1 MPVDKAARLGDT
13 IDLTDRGADGRN
25 HRPAG
30 RSTPDAAQ
38 DRIGPATHMNDSS
51 ILETIL
57 EETDTPA
64 IGRMLAGL
72 SDIAIVV
79 GEDDV
84 VLDVPHVRE
93 PAEALEP
100 AAWRGRSFGET
111 VAEPGVPGARDFLAR
126 LRRGRSAAGESIVH
140 AAPSD
145 GFIVVRYG
153 AAALTGGGDILL
165 LGQAVGQVK
174 RLDEIGFGT
183 LFAAGAKHEAEP
195 GHRALADVL
204 RHGSDLVVLLD
215 ASARLLWANDAF
227 LAAAQVSLV
236 TGPEGRFLEDLVT
249 WHEKQDLGSLMAEAD
264 RSGRAGPAGASLRSD
279 AGESINVTVGVTRL
293 PGSEPAVFG
302 AVLRPAEDG
311 RAGIAALAAPE
322 IASMINEEGQVPLKG
337 IVRETTDVVEKL
349 CLQAALRLT
358 DNNRSAAARALGISR
373 QALYLKLERFGLADD

>member
-1 MPVDKAARLGDT
+1 MVD
-13 IDLTDRGADGRN
+13 
-25 HRPAG
+25 
-30 RSTPDAAQ
+30 PDQ
-38 DRIGPATHMNDSS
+38 DRIGRATRMNDSTT
-51 ILETIL
+51 LETIL

-84 VLDVPHVRE
+84 VLDVPHVRQ

-100 AAWRGRSFGET
+100 AGWRGRGFGET
-111 VAEPGVPGARDFLAR
+111 VAGPSVPGARDFLAR

-153 AAALTGGGDILL
+153 AAALTGGGEILL
-165 LGQAVGQVK
+165 LGQVK
-174 RLDEIGFGT
+174 HADEIEFGT
-183 LFAAGAKHEAEP
+183 IFAAGAKEHTEP

-264 RSGRAGPAGASLRSD
+264 RSGRAGPASASLRSD

-311 RAGIAALAAPE
+311 RASIAALAAPE
-322 IASMINEEGQVPLKG
+322 IASMINEAGQVPLKG